1 VRRAAIVKGSQV
13 MSNDQVDAIADPAR
27 QVPGVSGVS
36 RIRAIVFGG
45 ALLLGLGGLAACGDD
60 DDDASDTVTGQ
71 TALGD
76 TSEPGT
82 TDRPSTT
89 RASSTTAAA
98 TSTSARASTTA
109 AAARAT
115 TTAADGTAPT
125 GSAPADATDAASTSA
140 ATSTTAR
147 AAPQTSAGG
156 ATEGT
161 AAATE
166 STPPAGSEPS
176 GPTTSAGP
184 TTTGPECE
192 FTEND
197 EFPLVRCDAGP
208 AIAALQ
214 SVLQTLEYE
223 IGTVDCLFGDQTLY
237 AVRAFQADEEL
248 TVSGEVDAETW
259 AALEATFLPGWGD
272 DDNGNGTI
280 EPNEITLVCG

>member
-1 VRRAAIVKGSQV
+1 VRRAAIVKRSQV
-13 MSNDQVDAIADPAR
+13 MSNDQVDAIAYPAR
-27 QVPGVSGVS
+27 RVPGVS
-36 RIRAIVFGG
+36 RIRAIAFGG

-60 DDDASDTVTGQ
+60 DDDASDSVTGQ
-71 TALGD
+71 TALGGD
-76 TSEPGT
+76 TSEPGA

-109 AAARAT
+109 AAAGAT
-115 TTAADGTAPT
+115 TTAADGTAAT

-147 AAPQTSAGG
+147 AAPQASAG
-156 ATEGT
+156 
-161 AAATE
+161 ATE
-166 STPPAGSEPS
+166 STPPAGSEPAGTSTEPS

-208 AIAALQ
+208 AVAALQ